1 MDNST
6 RGYPAIIPPEVRYDK
21 DIQPNAKL
29 LYGELTVLCHKKGY
43 CWASNTYFAELY
55 GVSKF
60 TISRWISS
68 LVNKGHI
75 RIEMSPRDDTSK
87 EVFRKVYLTSPL
99 LTKSAIGIDEK
110 RNTPPQKEQGVLTK
124 TSIPYCGKEQG
135 GIDEK
140 RKDNKTRRI
149 KQEEYIESP
158 SKVVPTFK
166 VHTPPEREIPLLPD
180 DLLNYYFRFN
190 PTPKLT
196 EKEKLAIWAEQ
207 YTVEK
212 VKDAIDVAIENEAH
226 HIKYIGRVLENNKGG
241 AIKHDNMG
249 GNTSQGESADEW
261 ADRLAAEYHL

>member
-1 MDNST
+1 MGTTNDVANAFYINCKGLLTTSET
-6 RGYPAIIPPEVRYDK
+6 AVYWAIVTIWNAHCRQPWLSISRQEIMSYSGVTCTKTIDK
-21 DIQPNAKL
+21 ARKGL
-29 LYGELTVLCHKKGY
+29 EKKGLIKSISTGRTQARKFSI
-43 CWASNTYFAELY
+43 CELPTKGINPLVKNTK
-55 GVSKF
+55 GVNP
-60 TISRWISS
+60 
-68 LVNKGHI
+68 LAKGINPLALGESFPQTKGINPHI
-75 RIEMSPRDDTSK
+75 TET
-87 EVFRKVYLTSPL
+87 EN
-99 LTKSAIGIDEK
+99 
-110 RNTPPQKEQGVLTK
+110 NTEIT
-124 TSIPYCGKEQG
+124 
-135 GIDEK
+135 
-140 RKDNKTRRI
+140 
-149 KQEEYIESP
+149 EYKSP

-166 VHTPPEREIPLLPD
+166 VHTPPEREIPPLPD